1 MGHRLLLGLLLA
13 TDLAFI
19 AVHVVHTSTPYLASP
34 LNSLERDRGYAE
46 YFQYTKLYWIVLLS
60 ALLWLKHRAG
70 LFAGWLVVFASLL
83 VDDMF
88 SVHESGGAR
97 AAAALGLAPVL
108 GLRAQ
113 DVGELLVTAVAGIAI
128 LARLGLGHLRADP
141 AARALSGRLLGMLA
155 ALACVG
161 VGADMLHQAFADGA
175 VGQTLVVLED
185 GGELLV
191 VSAIVSIMV
200 GAALAPPRAAV
211 SASILAGALPTSQRA
226 AAVTRLDAQRPG

>member
-1 MGHRLLLGLLLA
+1 
-13 TDLAFI
+13 
-19 AVHVVHTSTPYLASP
+19 
-34 LNSLERDRGYAE
+34 
-46 YFQYTKLYWIVLLS
+46 
-60 ALLWLKHRAG
+60 
-70 LFAGWLVVFASLL
+70 
-83 VDDMF
+83 
-88 SVHESGGAR
+88 
-97 AAAALGLAPVL
+97 
-108 GLRAQ
+108 
-113 DVGELLVTAVAGIAI
+113 
-128 LARLGLGHLRADP
+128 
-141 AARALSGRLLGMLA
+141 MLA